1 MFLFQIVQLGGNG
14 KFSFTFFFLFL
25 PSAKIVQSWA
35 FMVLD
40 SAGCQMQILPFTVWL
55 DIFKK

>member
-14 KFSFTFFFLFL
+14 KFSFAFFFFL
-25 PSAKIVQSWA
+25 PSAKIVQPWA

-40 SAGCQMQILPFTVWL
+40 SAGCQMQVLPFAVWL
-55 DIFKK
+55 DIFKN